1 MSSQWNYNVNCPDWK
16 VGNMRL
22 IDLIEEAY
30 RGNNIELVNNTYT
43 TFAFVISL
51 NGIKYAVNTVYD
63 NSCCQMSVY
72 SLRTKGML
80 IGTFLEGDLDTIVYL
95 NSITDF
101 EPVNVKTDLTGKV
114 VPKILLDFAEVIYN
128 DYNNSDSEIRF
139 FFEYLVSNPSLTAI
153 QTYFDID
160 TPEGR
165 EVFRFGQGY
174 I

>member
-1 MSSQWNYNVNCPDWK
+1 
-16 VGNMRL
+16 MRF

-30 RGNNIELVNNTYT
+30 KRNNVEVSSNTYT
-43 TFAFVISL
+43 TFVFVISL
-51 NGIKYAVNTVYD
+51 NGNKYAVHIVYN
-63 NSCCQMSVY
+63 NSYCQMSVY

-95 NSITDF
+95 NDL
-101 EPVNVKTDLTGKV
+101 EPVNVKTDLTGKI

>member
-1 MSSQWNYNVNCPDWK
+1 
-16 VGNMRL
+16 MRF

-30 RGNNIELVNNTYT
+30 KRNNVEVSSNTYT

-51 NGIKYAVNTVYD
+51 NGNKYAVHIVYN

-95 NSITDF
+95 NDL
-101 EPVNVKTDLTGKV
+101 EPVNAKTDLTGKI

>member
-1 MSSQWNYNVNCPDWK
+1 
-16 VGNMRL
+16 MRF
-22 IDLIEEAY
+22 IELIEEAY
-30 RGNNIELVNNTYT
+30 RRNNIELVDNTYT

-51 NGIKYAVNTVYD
+51 NGYKYAVNTVYN
-63 NSCCQMSVY
+63 NSCCQITVY
-72 SLRTKGML
+72 NLRTKGLL

-95 NSITDF
+95 NSITDL

-139 FFEYLVSNPSLTAI
+139 FFEYLVSNSSLTAI

>member
-1 MSSQWNYNVNCPDWK
+1 
-16 VGNMRL
+16 MRF

-30 RGNNIELVNNTYT
+30 KRNNVEVSSNTYT

-51 NGIKYAVNTVYD
+51 NGNKYAVHIVYN

-72 SLRTKGML
+72 SLKTKGML

-95 NSITDF
+95 NDLQ
-101 EPVNVKTDLTGKV
+101 PVNVKTDLTGKI

-160 TPEGR
+160 TPEER
-165 EVFRFGQGY
+165 EVFRFVQGY

>member
-1 MSSQWNYNVNCPDWK
+1 
-16 VGNMRL
+16 
-22 IDLIEEAY
+22 
-30 RGNNIELVNNTYT
+30 
-43 TFAFVISL
+43 
-51 NGIKYAVNTVYD
+51 
-63 NSCCQMSVY
+63 MSVY

-95 NSITDF
+95 NDL
-101 EPVNVKTDLTGKV
+101 EPVNVKTDLTGKI

>member
-1 MSSQWNYNVNCPDWK
+1 
-16 VGNMRL
+16 MRF

-30 RGNNIELVNNTYT
+30 KRNNVEVSSNTYT

-51 NGIKYAVNTVYD
+51 NGNKYAVHIVYN

-95 NSITDF
+95 NDL
-101 EPVNVKTDLTGKV
+101 EPVNVKTDLTGKI

>member
-1 MSSQWNYNVNCPDWK
+1 
-16 VGNMRL
+16 MRF

-30 RGNNIELVNNTYT
+30 KRNNVEVSSNTYT

-51 NGIKYAVNTVYD
+51 NGNKYAVHIVYN

-80 IGTFLEGDLDTIVYL
+80 IGTFLEGDLDAIVYL
-95 NSITDF
+95 NDL
-101 EPVNVKTDLTGKV
+101 EPVNVKTDLTGKI